1 MRNLFENAIQSIR
14 LGVEDYQAG
23 EAARALSAVRNF
35 YAGLLLLAK
44 EVLVR
49 QAPNAGESEII
60 AADYKPVPDDSGGV
74 KYEPQSKRTIDLATI
89 GRRFRD
95 FGISIDQKALKE
107 LSEIRNDIEH
117 LYSQEPYDSVRQ
129 ALAKAFPVAAEL
141 FRLAREEPRK
151 VIGEA
156 WETMLE
162 VRAVYEQELQ
172 ACRSTFEKVEWLT
185 PILEDVPRKCLKCQ
199 SDLVEQKNPKNREQ
213 EEAEARCRSCGA
225 SISAELLIENSLIEH
240 FRGESYIAMTDGDGA
255 PLQFCPDCGLTT
267 YVLSEEPVGCVWCGC
282 VLGECIFCATGLAP
296 DNVDLE
302 DHSQCSYCGY
312 LLAKDD

>member
-1 MRNLFENAIQSIR
+1 MSNLFKNAIQSIQI
-14 LGVEDYQAG
+14 GVEDY
-23 EAARALSAVRNF
+23 ETNEPARALSAVRNF

-49 QAPNAGESEII
+49 QTPNAGESEII
-60 AADYKPVPDDSGGV
+60 AADYKPVPDGSGGV

-89 GRRFRD
+89 GQRFND
-95 FGISIDQKALKE
+95 FGIRIDQKALKE
-107 LSEIRNDIEH
+107 LSKIRNNIEH
-117 LYSQEPYDSVRQ
+117 LYSQEPYESVRQ
-129 ALAKAFPVAAEL
+129 ALAKAFPVAAQL

-172 ACRSTFEKVEWLT
+172 ACRSTFEKVEWQI

-199 SDLVEQKNPKNREQ
+199 SDLVEQKNPENREQ
-213 EEAEARCRSCGA
+213 EHAEAHCRSCGA
-225 SISAELLIENSLIEH
+225 SISAESLIESSIIDYLEV
-240 FRGESYIAMTDGDGA
+240 ESYIAMKDGDGA

-282 VLGECIFCATGLAP
+282 VLGECIICATGLAP

-302 DHSQCSYCGY
+302 DHSHCSYCGY
-312 LLAKDD
+312 ILAKDD